1 MNFASHSI
9 PYLFYK
15 GRCHEIFLKP
25 TQNHETLVD
34 VVGLLQGLP
43 LAARLL
49 GHLAAGQVNK
59 VDLPV
64 PGYVHALYIVSTIE
78 ESRAAS

>member
-1 MNFASHSI
+1 M
-9 PYLFYK
+9 
-15 GRCHEIFLKP
+15 KP

-64 PGYVHALYIVSTIE
+64 PRYVHALNNVSTFQDIFHLIKWHF
-78 ESRAAS
+78 